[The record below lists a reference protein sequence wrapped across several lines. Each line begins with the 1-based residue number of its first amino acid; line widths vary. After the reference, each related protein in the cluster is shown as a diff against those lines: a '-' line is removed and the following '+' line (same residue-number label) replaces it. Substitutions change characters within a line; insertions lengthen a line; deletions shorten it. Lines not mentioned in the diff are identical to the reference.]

1 MNEDDV
7 DDDDVDKMFDSLI
20 LARPSSVCRTH
31 FFRSLSSLLTPL
43 LALEERQHQH
53 VGWQSHLYDVLGKT
67 RMAMILI

>member
-1 MNEDDV
+1 MSILVNEDDV

-43 LALEERQHQH
+43 LALEERQH
-53 VGWQSHLYDVLGKT
+53 
-67 RMAMILI
+67 